1 MFDKQKWAKELF
13 AQNAD
18 SGRSLDPES
27 STILTQLSMIES
39 PAFNRVDE
47 LHTDLLTEPLYKI
60 ITERAKVINREIS
73 PTLGLWIMHLANG
86 NIGQS
91 IMLVHALSVLLPETK
106 SLTLS
111 HFCERATPRYV
122 PTEETMNTAWYN
134 QKVDGV
140 NAIDQP
146 NLWV

>member
-1 MFDKQKWAKELF
+1 MFDKQKWAEELF

-27 STILTQLSMIES
+27 SKILSQMFMIES

-60 ITERAKVINREIS
+60 ITERAKVIDREIS

-91 IMLVHALSVLLPETK
+91 IMLVHALSVLVPETK

-111 HFCERATPRYV
+111 HFCEKATPWYI
-122 PTEETMNTAWYN
+122 PKDETMDNAWYK
-134 QKVDGV
+134 QKIDGV
-140 NAIDQP
+140 SAIDQP
-146 NLWV
+146 RLWI